1 MSFAKKDTDDIK
13 LEKVPISFVPFK
25 MYNKRLR
32 FAKLLIVPWEGD
44 KVCLLQ
50 SGLENGLMSFAT
62 VLTKMQK
69 YINVSEAANQIIIM
83 SNL

>member
-1 MSFAKKDTDDIK
+1 
-13 LEKVPISFVPFK
+13 

-44 KVCLLQ
+44 RVCLLQ

-69 YINVSEAANQIIIM
+69 YIKISEAPNQILIK
-83 SNL
+83 STL